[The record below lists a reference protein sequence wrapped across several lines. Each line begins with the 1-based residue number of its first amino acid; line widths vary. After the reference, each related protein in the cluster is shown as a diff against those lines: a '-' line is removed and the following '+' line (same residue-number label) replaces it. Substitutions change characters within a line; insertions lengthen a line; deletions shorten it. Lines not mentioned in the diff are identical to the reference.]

1 MTENLY
7 KTTEHDVHSSFCLR
21 RMKSETR
28 TEEICK
34 MQYRVVSVLPFTDEN
49 YVPDTADEK
58 MMYLVNGK
66 EEKN

>member
-7 KTTEHDVHSSFCLR
+7 KTTEHDIHSSFCLR

-28 TEEICK
+28 TEEIGK

-58 MMYLVNGK
+58 IMYLVNEK